1 MGGGTGA
8 RAAVRDADAG
18 SSFPHW
24 VAWGSLAAA
33 LLLFFGNTVP
43 AVRERAGLAAT
54 ENELKGLRHRYDEAL
69 QLARS
74 AAPVG
79 DADDLQSLL
88 VAIDAIGWTPEE
100 LLRHYRGNDTRSGGD
115 AAAER
120 DLGRDPGFDREPP
133 PAGRAPDPP
142 MGGDLPTRR

>member
-8 RAAVRDADAG
+8 GAALRDADAG

-43 AVRERAGLAAT
+43 AVRERTALAAT
-54 ENELKGLRHRYDEAL
+54 ENELKTLRHRYDDAL
-69 QLARS
+69 LLARN
-74 AAPVG
+74 ATPVG

-100 LLRHYRGNDTRSGGD
+100 LLRHYRDNDSRRSGD

-120 DLGRDPGFDREPP
+120 GVSRNADGDREWQ
-133 PAGRAPDPP
+133 AGRAPDPP